1 MGFTLALLPIVLT
14 PGASFTLVTAKG
26 VAGDRRGAL
35 ATIAGTGLGI
45 LSHACLAGLGLAGLV
60 TQSAEMY
67 QAIRLA
73 GAAYLVGLGLWMVWQ
88 GRRFGR
94 PAASTGTKARPQAPG
109 AALGAAYLANV
120 LNVKAAAVYLTLAP
134 QFIPAEQMGVS
145 AMLVLGACHVA
156 LMAGWLG
163 VWGSGIVAAR
173 RRLNLARW
181 RSRIE
186 QVGGAVLI
194 ALGIRT
200 AVTDGGFG
208 TWEDVGMDG
217 LALRPA

>member
-14 PGASFTLVTAKG
+14 PGASFTLVTARG
-26 VAGDRRGAL
+26 VAGDRRGAS
-35 ATIAGTGLGI
+35 ATIVGTGLGI

-88 GRRFGR
+88 GRFAG
-94 PAASTGTKARPQAPG
+94 PAVSAASKIRPHSSG

-134 QFIPAEQMGVS
+134 QFIPAEQMGVP
-145 AMLVLGACHVA
+145 AMLLLSACHVA
-156 LMAGWLG
+156 LMAVWLG

-173 RRLNLARW
+173 RRLDLARW

-186 QVGGAVLI
+186 QIGGAVLI
-194 ALGIRT
+194 ALGLRA
-200 AVTDGGFG
+200 AVTDGGVG
-208 TWEDVGMDG
+208 TWEDLDMGG
-217 LALRPA
+217 LAVSPA